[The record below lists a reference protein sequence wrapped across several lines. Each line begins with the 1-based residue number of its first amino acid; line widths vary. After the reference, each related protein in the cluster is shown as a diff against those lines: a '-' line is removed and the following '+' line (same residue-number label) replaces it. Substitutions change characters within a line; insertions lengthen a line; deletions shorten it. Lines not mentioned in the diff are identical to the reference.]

1 MIARLL
7 WLLFLLAPATF
18 AERISYT
25 VERPLVVGVLLFDGF
40 EMLDVFG
47 PLEMFSSLDARVRI
61 VTIAAK
67 AGPVHPRN
75 GPAVM
80 AEQSLAEAGALDL
93 FLIPGGFGTRGAVN
107 DAVLIAG
114 IKRLSQQAPQV
125 ATVCTGAA
133 LLARTGLLDGRRATT
148 VDWIM
153 LATLL
158 GSVLLGA
165 WRGLV
170 FEVISVAGWI
180 VAFILAQLYA
190 PQAAASLP
198 MAGATEPMRYA
209 AGFVLIFVL
218 VLFAVGFAAWL
229 IKRIVEAVGVRP
241 IDRVLGAAFG
251 VFRGVLLLLAVAV
264 VVGMTPLQ
272 ASAAWKESAGAPIL
286 LSMLQSLKPLLP
298 AQFGKHLK

>member
-148 VDWIM
+148 NKQ
-153 LATLL
+153 
-158 GSVLLGA
+158 
-165 WRGLV
+165 
-170 FEVISVAGWI
+170 
-180 VAFILAQLYA
+180 AFQWVVT
-190 PQAAASLP
+190 Q
-198 MAGATEPMRYA
+198 
-209 AGFVLIFVL
+209 
-218 VLFAVGFAAWL
+218 
-229 IKRIVEAVGVRP
+229 GVRTRWVGQARWVE
-241 IDRVLGAAFG
+241 DGKFASSSG
-251 VFRGVLLLLAVAV
+251 V
-264 VVGMTPLQ
+264 
-272 ASAAWKESAGAPIL
+272 SAGIDLALALIE
-286 LSMLQSLKPLLP
+286 
-298 AQFGKHLK
+298 KHFDRATAERVARDTEYVWNDHASEDPFSDAGQKQVTTSDPRLNY